1 MKFNGKKVLVAGGT
15 GMIGIPLVR
24 LLIEQGAQVRISSLD
39 SPDRAHEKAEFMQLD
54 LTSLDNCRA
63 ACEGMDYVFNLLGVK
78 ASPAL
83 TRTKPGRFLYNTV
96 QMEFSML
103 EAVRLENVAGY
114 QLTSSVGVYAPAEVF
129 HEDDVWST
137 FPSPNDWYSGWSKRV
152 GELQVE
158 AYRIEYGMDDLTIT
172 RPANVYGPFD
182 NFDSENAMV
191 VPSLIKRALESD
203 GELSV
208 WGDGSAIRDF
218 IYAEDVARGMICV
231 AETSPEKPVN
241 LGSGNGYSIK
251 ELVEAIVANMET
263 PPTVH
268 WDTTKPTGDALRILD
283 MERAKSLG
291 FTPKISLDDG
301 VRETMQ
307 WYADNKQAT
316 ALRYDVYETEG

>member
-1 MKFNGKKVLVAGGT
+1 MTFNGKKVLVAGGT

-24 LLIEQGAQVRISSLD
+24 MLIGQGAEVRISSLD
-39 SPDRAHEKAEFMQLD
+39 SPDRAHKDAEFMQLD
-54 LTSLDNCRA
+54 LTNLDNCRK
-63 ACEGMDYVFNLLGVK
+63 ACARMDYVFNLLGVK

-103 EAVRLENVAGY
+103 EAARLEDVGGY

-129 HEDDVWST
+129 KEDDVWTT
-137 FPSPNDWYSGWSKRV
+137 FPSENDWYSGWSKRV

-158 AYRIEYGMDDLTIT
+158 AYRIEYGMNDLTIT

-191 VPSLIKRALESD
+191 VPSLIKRALSCD

-218 IYAEDVARGMICV
+218 IHAEDVARGMICV

-251 ELVEAIVANMET
+251 ELVMAIVANMDN
-263 PPTVH
+263 PPTIH

-283 MERAKSLG
+283 MERANGLG
-291 FTPKISLDDG
+291 FTPEIPLENG
-301 VRETMQ
+301 VRDTMQ
-307 WYADNKQAT
+307 WYAKNQKAT